1 MTIQTVLNI
10 TRDEYFTL
18 EETSEVKHE
27 YFQGELF
34 AMAGGTFNH
43 STISGNIFAALKS
56 RLRGKTCQ
64 ATNSDMRIETPD
76 GLITYPDVAMFCG
89 RPQLTNNQCALLN
102 PIVIIEVLSPSTRR
116 YDQSDK
122 FLLYRAIASFLDYV
136 LVDSE
141 KIHIQHF
148 RKTENNE
155 WILHDYFDVQEAV
168 TLNSIQETLLL
179 TEIYEGVF
187 C

>member
-1 MTIQTVLNI
+1 MQTVVHNI
-10 TRDEYFTL
+10 TREQYFAL
-18 EETSEVKHE
+18 EETAGVKHE
-27 YFQGELF
+27 YFQGEIF
-34 AMAGGTFNH
+34 AMAGGTYSH
-43 STISGNIFAALKS
+43 AAISVNIVSALKV

-64 ATNSDMRIETPD
+64 PTNSDMRIETLS
-76 GLITYPDVAMFCG
+76 GLITYPDAAVFCG
-89 RPQLTNNQCALLN
+89 KPQLTDNQCALLN
-102 PIVIIEVLSPSTRR
+102 PIVIVEVLSPTTRR

-122 FLLYRAIASFLDYV
+122 FLLYRAIPSFLDYV

-155 WILHDYFDVQEAV
+155 WILHDYFDLQE
-168 TLNSIQETLLL
+168 TLPLGSIQETLPL

-187 C
+187 G